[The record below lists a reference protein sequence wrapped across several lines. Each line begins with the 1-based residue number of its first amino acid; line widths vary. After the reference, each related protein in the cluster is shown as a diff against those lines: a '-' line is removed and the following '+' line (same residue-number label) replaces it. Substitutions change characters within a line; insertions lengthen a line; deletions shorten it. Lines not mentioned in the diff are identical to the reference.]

1 LEKGKQGVKPV
12 EQLPLFVVQ
21 QNVFVVKRENDKIDE
36 LGIVKVFSQGKQDQ
50 CCKKDQ
56 SHPI

>member
-1 LEKGKQGVKPV
+1 VKPV